1 MTKEKKMKKEEIYL
15 NEIFLMIQKAE
26 KLTVTDRKTSFNN
39 IEMRLIGEILSSAYV
54 GRRLISTQL
63 ATRLGVTRSAISQIV
78 NKLEERGVV
87 KRVSDSVDRKIAY
100 IELTEESLKAYKSDM
115 KIYINF
121 IGRIVEKFGVERF
134 DELCSLFNQ
143 FCDLAQSEK
152 KKMVQKDN

>member
-1 MTKEKKMKKEEIYL
+1 MTKEKKMKKEESYL

-26 KLTVTDRKTSFNN
+26 KLTVTDKKTSFNN

-100 IELTEESLKAYKSDM
+100 IELTEESLKA
-115 KIYINF
+115 
-121 IGRIVEKFGVERF
+121 
-134 DELCSLFNQ
+134 
-143 FCDLAQSEK
+143 
-152 KKMVQKDN
+152 

>member
-1 MTKEKKMKKEEIYL
+1 MTKEKKMKKEESYL

-26 KLTVTDRKTSFNN
+26 KLTVTDKKTSFNN

-115 KIYINF
+115 KNYINF

-134 DELCSLFNQ
+134 DELCSLFNE

-152 KKMVQKDN
+152 EKMVQKDN